1 MYGSKKSFEW
11 TQIEG
16 EKHIIH
22 TGERPERV
30 EVPDFAHLLPKEIQ
44 SFTRAGVYN
53 SKDKKHLSFTQGG
66 GHGGSHP
73 HLVHEFISALR
84 EGREPLP
91 NARQA
96 ANITCSGILAH
107 ESALKG
113 GAAIRLPEWS
123 LSPPT

>member
-1 MYGSKKSFEW
+1 
-11 TQIEG
+11 
-16 EKHIIH
+16 
-22 TGERPERV
+22 
-30 EVPDFAHLLPKEIQ
+30 
-44 SFTRAGVYN
+44 
-53 SKDKKHLSFTQGG
+53 G

-73 HLVHEFISALR
+73 HLIHELISALW

-113 GAAIRLPEWS
+113 GAAIRLPEWT
-123 LSPPT
+123 LSRQA